1 MQRNMNPKMMFSISL
16 IALIS
21 GCGGSDDGNN
31 NSLVPDNELIIS
43 EDETNTTELEGTWL
57 KSCSAVDENDPDT
70 LYDIVEATF
79 NNNKFNS
86 SIYNYIDS
94 HCTTALSFS
103 PNPTS
108 SGVFSLGGQ
117 IITSGGVESTII
129 DTHIDTFDG
138 APFIIDEFSIYYLD
152 NNTLYFGNDNNANDG
167 LSEATRPDTI
177 NYDRIFIR
185 Q

>member
-103 PNPTS
+103 PNPTANGTLPNNSINCACDNVFKS
-108 SGVFSLGGQ
+108 SGSINLHNEPSLL
-117 IITSGGVESTII
+117 I
-129 DTHIDTFDG
+129 
-138 APFIIDEFSIYYLD
+138 
-152 NNTLYFGNDNNANDG
+152 
-167 LSEATRPDTI
+167 
-177 NYDRIFIR
+177 
-185 Q
+185 

>member
-1 MQRNMNPKMMFSISL
+1 MFAISL

-31 NSLVPDNELIIS
+31 NSPVADNELIVS
-43 EDETNTTELEGTWL
+43 EDETSTTTELEGTWL
-57 KSCSAVDENDPDT
+57 KSCSAVDQNDPDT
-70 LYDIVEATF
+70 LYDIVEVKF
-79 NNNKFNS
+79 NNNKVNS
-86 SIYNYIDS
+86 SIFNFTDS
-94 HCTTALSFS
+94 HCTTSLSFS

-108 SGVFSLGGQ
+108 SGVFSLGEQ
-117 IITSGGVESTII
+117 IITSGGVESIII

-152 NNTLYFGNDNNANDG
+152 NNTLYLGDTTGVKDG
-167 LSEATRPDTI
+167 LTTANRPDSI
-177 NYDRIFIR
+177 DYNRIFIR